1 MAELLLELC
10 SEEIPARMQA
20 RAADD
25 LKRLVLAALKETGL
39 EPESATSYVTPRR
52 LTLVA
57 EGLPAAQPDVSEE
70 RRGPRTGAPDKA
82 VDGFAKSAG
91 VPRDRLVE
99 QETGKG
105 TFYYAHIDKKGR
117 PTAEVVA
124 EIVAQAIRDFQWPKS
139 MRWGAGALRWVR
151 PLHSVVCVLD
161 GAVVN
166 FEIDGIKS
174 GKTTRGHRFMGAHEI
189 SVSDFA
195 DYQSQLRDGF
205 VMLDRDERRQII
217 ATQAASLA
225 EAAGLEL
232 VPDEELISEIAGLV
246 EWPVVLIG
254 TIDDGFMSV
263 PHEVLRSSMRGH
275 QKYLSLLDPKSKALA
290 ARFVVVANLVAEDG
304 GREIIL
310 GNERVL
316 RARLSDAKFFW
327 DIDRAS
333 TLDERVVSLSGVV
346 FHRKLGSVGDKVAR
360 LEALSQLL
368 CEFVPGADPKVA
380 IRAAHLAKADLVTGM
395 VGEFADLQGIMGR
408 YYALNDGE
416 TDNVADAIASHY
428 APQGPSDACPSAP
441 VPVVV
446 ALADK
451 IDTLALFFA
460 IDEKPTG
467 SKDPFALRRAA
478 LGVIRLTLE
487 NDLHL
492 PLRELFMTAI
502 KAANI
507 ECESSPEVIAEE
519 LLAFF
524 ADRLKVHLRE
534 KGVRHDLITALFS
547 LGDED
552 DLVRLLARVDALGAF
567 LVGEDGSNLLAAY
580 KRASNIVRIEEKKDG
595 VQYNGEVESGTFD
608 QAEEIALH
616 ERLILVDGMASKANK
631 EDDFNGVMSALAQLR
646 QPVDSFFE
654 NITVNADDPRLRK
667 NRLNLL
673 SAIRATLESVA
684 DFSKIEG

>member
-1 MAELLLELC
+1 
-10 SEEIPARMQA
+10 
-20 RAADD
+20 
-25 LKRLVLAALKETGL
+25 
-39 EPESATSYVTPRR
+39 
-52 LTLVA
+52 
-57 EGLPAAQPDVSEE
+57 
-70 RRGPRTGAPDKA
+70 
-82 VDGFAKSAG
+82 
-91 VPRDRLVE
+91 
-99 QETGKG
+99 
-105 TFYYAHIDKKGR
+105 
-117 PTAEVVA
+117 
-124 EIVAQAIRDFQWPKS
+124 
-139 MRWGAGALRWVR
+139 
-151 PLHSVVCVLD
+151 
-161 GAVVN
+161 
-166 FEIDGIKS
+166 
-174 GKTTRGHRFMGAHEI
+174 
-189 SVSDFA
+189 
-195 DYQSQLRDGF
+195 
-205 VMLDRDERRQII
+205 
-217 ATQAASLA
+217 
-225 EAAGLEL
+225 
-232 VPDEELISEIAGLV
+232 
-246 EWPVVLIG
+246 
-254 TIDDGFMSV
+254 MSV

-327 DIDRAS
+327 DMDRAS

-616 ERLILVDGMASKANK
+616 ERLILVDGMASEANK

-646 QPVDSFFE
+646 PPVDSFFE